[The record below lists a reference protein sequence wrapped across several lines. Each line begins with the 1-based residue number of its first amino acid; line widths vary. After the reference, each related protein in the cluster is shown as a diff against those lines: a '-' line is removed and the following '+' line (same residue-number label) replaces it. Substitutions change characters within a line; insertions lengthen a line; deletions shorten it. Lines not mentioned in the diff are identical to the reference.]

1 MTAMKAIEER
11 MREAVQRH
19 DRCVPKRRRAVS
31 VPLPGRSCCR
41 VTLLGWKTGS
51 ARSAPPAL
59 PSRPPTCDR
68 QSPTLQPDPGDSAIT
83 APEGATLRFRPH
95 PV

>member
-19 DRCVPKRRRAVS
+19 DRRVPKRRRAVS

-41 VTLLGWKTGS
+41 VTLLGWII
-51 ARSAPPAL
+51 R
-59 PSRPPTCDR
+59 
-68 QSPTLQPDPGDSAIT
+68 
-83 APEGATLRFRPH
+83 
-95 PV
+95 